1 MKRIFSLALAGV
13 MMFSALPVAYAAD
26 TADYT
31 AGTQVSY
38 TADADANREYSITV
52 PALLNPG
59 QSGTV
64 TLKGKWAS
72 NETVKVTADA
82 TVELT
87 NSINSNDKKVLNI
100 TFAGME
106 KAGDNVEEKTYT
118 ENVAVATMP
127 ADALFGAWSGRFN
140 YNVEFD
146 DGKQVEM
153 ISFKL
158 GSTEY
163 QAEKGMTYGEWVVS
177 EYNTSGMTIQAP
189 NEHIDV
195 QYIGNTYGALC
206 HTNESVPTEAIAVK
220 LDEVIAAGSQHKQV
234 MPQYVN
240 G

>member
-1 MKRIFSLALAGV
+1 MKKILSLGLAGI

-127 ADALFGAWSGRFN
+127 ADALFGTWSGRFN

-146 DGKQVEM
+146 DGIEL
-153 ISFKL
+153 ISFTSMGK
-158 GSTEY
+158 EY
-163 QAEKGMTYGEWVVS
+163 QAEDGMTWAEWIES
-177 EYNTSGMTIQAP
+177 EYNTDGFTIKTNNMVYHP
-189 NEHIDV
+189 NSSVYSLVAKSTDV
-195 QYIGNTYGALC
+195 I
-206 HTNESVPTEAIAVK
+206 V
-220 LDEVIAAGSQHKQV
+220 AGQDY
-234 MPQYVN
+234 PIN
-240 G
+240 D

>member
-1 MKRIFSLALAGV
+1 MKKYLSLALAGI

-38 TADADANREYSITV
+38 TADADTNREYSITV

-59 QSGTV
+59 QRGTV

-127 ADALFGAWSGRFN
+127 ADALFGTWSGRFN

-153 ISFKL
+153 ISFTIDGTPCQAEEDMTREEWIESKYNTI
-158 GSTEY
+158 GVYKGTEY
-163 QAEKGMTYGEWVVS
+163 AMSSIGPIATPTAFLNDLIIAENK
-177 EYNTSGMTIQAP
+177 YN
-189 NEHIDV
+189 
-195 QYIGNTYGALC
+195 
-206 HTNESVPTEAIAVK
+206 
-220 LDEVIAAGSQHKQV
+220 SQ
-234 MPQYVN
+234 
-240 G
+240 